1 MGKMNFRYEQI
12 NDSKKKQNIQEVVEF
27 ILENDYGTMLY
38 NEDLSKI
45 LGYNFEIEEE
55 YYKYKSIM
63 QRVKNFLLQYGYVLK
78 SVGGV
83 GYYILKPSEISR
95 HCYKTY
101 IKRAARMYD
110 KSAYVLDRTD
120 KSQMNE
126 DRLQEITDL
135 IEVNQKLID
144 SAWNTLK
151 ESAYYSRKDYYESL
165 VD

>member
-1 MGKMNFRYEQI
+1 MGKMNFRYEQT

-27 ILENDYGTMLY
+27 ILDNDYGTMLY

-78 SVGGV
+78 SIGGV

-110 KSAYVLDRTD
+110 KSAYILDRTD

-144 SAWNTLK
+144 NAWNTLK
-151 ESAYYSRKDYYESL
+151 ESAYYSRKDYYNSL
-165 VD
+165 ED

>member
-1 MGKMNFRYEQI
+1 MGKMDYKYEQTY
-12 NDSKKKQNIQEVVEF
+12 DSKKKQNIQEVVEF
-27 ILENDYGTMLY
+27 ILNNDYGTMVY

-101 IKRAARMYD
+101 IKKVARMYD

-126 DRLQEITDL
+126 ERLQEITDL
-135 IEVNQKLID
+135 IEVNQKLIEN
-144 SAWNTLK
+144 AWKTLK

-165 VD
+165 ED

>member
-1 MGKMNFRYEQI
+1 MGTNYRYEQER
-12 NDSKKKQNIQEVVEF
+12 DSKKRQNIQEVVEF
-27 ILENDYGTMLY
+27 ILDNDYGTMLY

-83 GYYILKPSEISR
+83 GYYILRPTEIAR

-101 IKRAARMYD
+101 IKRAAKMYD

-126 DRLQEITDL
+126 ERLQEITDL

-144 SAWNTLK
+144 NAWNTLK
-151 ESAYYSRKDYYESL
+151 ESAYYSRKDYYESMEG
-165 VD
+165 